1 MLYNC
6 TMLHVAKI
14 KCVRFGA
21 AASCFPSEIKKKQ
34 QKKTKY
40 ICVRRWSW
48 TAAASNPSFPLSAA
62 GWCLLTESRKPHFFW
77 SCRMFSHDT
86 HQGKSRIS
94 SWNTEKV
101 WAVFFFSFLFLGSVL
116 ISSPSASVLSLAL
129 LLWRG
134 LPGVGRGHT
143 NRRERR
149 LMPWK
154 PLITPTAS
162 A

>member
-6 TMLHVAKI
+6 TMSHVAKI
-14 KCVRFGA
+14 KCVRFIA
-21 AASCFPSEIKKKQ
+21 AAPVSSCFPSEIKKQQ

-94 SWNTEKV
+94 SRNAEKV
-101 WAVFFFSFLFLGSVL
+101 WAVFFFSLSVSRFCFDLLSIRLHPLFGPFVVARPARGQPGSC
-116 ISSPSASVLSLAL
+116 
-129 LLWRG
+129 
-134 LPGVGRGHT
+134 
-143 NRRERR
+143 
-149 LMPWK
+149 K
-154 PLITPTAS
+154 
-162 A
+162 